1 MDLHAMTGLIA
12 GARLRP
18 EWDRFSRMTAMDIHR
33 DGRELAAEEMGQE
46 LVDSTLHFWPV
57 SPLDPSPASLIV
69 PFLLDEETLREIG
82 RKLVQAVEDDMTYDS
97 LPEEAA

>member
-1 MDLHAMTGLIA
+1 MDRHAMDAMIA

-33 DGRELAAEEMGQE
+33 DGREAAAAEMGQE
-46 LVDSTLHFWPV
+46 LVDSTLHYWPI

-69 PFLLDEETLREIG
+69 PFLLDEATLREVG
-82 RKLVQAVEDDMTYDS
+82 RKLVDAVVDDMSYEP
-97 LPEEAA
+97 LEEVA